1 MAARRLMRV
10 GLTQR
15 VEDLPDRGERR
26 DCLDQA
32 WARLLVPNG
41 FVPVPLCNAVEDVAG
56 YVEALNLDGF
66 ILTGGNDLEV
76 LPDARTAAP
85 ERDAFE
91 RRLIALARDR
101 DVPLLGV
108 CRGLQML
115 VVEDGGTLA
124 PVTGHVRAPHAIRVD
139 ASAPTALVEREAV
152 NSFHD
157 YGVLPDGLGPS
168 WAVAATA
175 PDGSVEA
182 IAHRHARQWA
192 IMWHP
197 ERGPADARDVL
208 IIRTLIESEPS

>member
-1 MAARRLMRV
+1 M
-10 GLTQR
+10 TQR
-15 VEDLPDRGERR
+15 VEDLPDRNERR

-32 WARLLVPNG
+32 WARLLVPHG
-41 FVPVPLCNAVEDVAG
+41 FVPVPLCNAVEDVAA
-56 YVEALNLDGF
+56 YVDALDLDGF

-76 LPDARTAAP
+76 LPGARTAAP

-115 VVEDGGTLA
+115 VVADGGALE
-124 PVTGHVRAPHAIRVD
+124 PVSGHVRTPHAIHVAAAGAMPLADRD
-139 ASAPTALVEREAV
+139 AV

-157 YGVLPDGLGPS
+157 FGVPADGLGPN
-168 WAVAATA
+168 WTPVATA

-182 IAHRHARQWA
+182 IAHKRARQWA

-197 ERGPADARDVL
+197 ERGPADDRDIE
-208 IIRTLIESEPS
+208 IIRRLMGSDSP